1 MFRCRRFTVAA
12 IGLLAWSTAIGC
24 ASSPRQ
30 RPVGVGDVDTGPES
44 LTAVRQRL
52 DGTWALA
59 TLAIFDE
66 TGKKVDVEA
75 TGTLVSDAYGGLAIE
90 YRMSDA
96 GQKALGSLG
105 IVSPNPVMTTSGRVA
120 IDPRQHQ
127 ITYVGA
133 DYTKQSGY
141 DAGLAAKRANP
152 FALERIRY
160 YTFNADGS
168 LSLATRHDNGR
179 EAVVSTWKR
188 GS

>member
-1 MFRCRRFTVAA
+1 MVMLT
-12 IGLLAWSTAIGC
+12 WSTAIGC

-44 LTAVRQRL
+44 LTAVRQQL
-52 DGTWALA
+52 DGKWTLA

-66 TGKKVDVEA
+66 TGNKVNVEA
-75 TGTLVSDAYGGLAIE
+75 TGTLVADAYGGLAIE

-120 IDPRQHQ
+120 IEPRQRQ

-133 DYTKQSGY
+133 DYTKQGGY
-141 DAGLAAKRANP
+141 DAALAAKRANP

-160 YTFNADGS
+160 YTFNADGT
-168 LSLATRHDNGR
+168 LSLATRHDNGKD
-179 EAVVSTWKR
+179 AVVSTWKR
-188 GS
+188 GP

>member
-1 MFRCRRFTVAA
+1 MFRSQRCTAAA

-52 DGTWALA
+52 DGQWTLA

-66 TGKKVDVEA
+66 TGRKVDVEA
-75 TGTLVSDAYGGLAIE
+75 TGSLVSDAYGGLAIE
-90 YRMSDA
+90 YRMRDA
-96 GQKALGSLG
+96 GQKALGSAG
-105 IVSPNPVMTTSGRVA
+105 IVSPNPVLTTTGRVA
-120 IDPRQHQ
+120 IEPRQRQ

-133 DYTKQSGY
+133 DYTKQGGF

-160 YTFNADGS
+160 YTFNADGT

-179 EAVVSTWKR
+179 DAVVSTWKR
-188 GS
+188 AP